1 MSRGPHWGRP
11 IAVVDLE
18 TTGLSHANGDRIIE
32 VAIIRLDGVH
42 DPAPARFSCLV
53 NPHTP
58 IPDESRAIHGIT
70 DGMVGDAPG
79 FAGVADDIER
89 LLQGAVFVAHN
100 ARFDLGFLQA
110 EFERVGR
117 DMPVLGP
124 IVDTLRVARTVF
136 AFPSCALGSLATRMD
151 LKLENHH
158 RALDDADAALEALR
172 HMLRSIDPKRTET
185 VDDFLEYVQ
194 QMKKGGTER
203 ATMKR
208 RLVRAAKD
216 RETVE
221 IEYTAVM
228 GTGALTTTRV
238 ITVAKMLPKNVQ
250 AWCHL
255 RADERIFRLDRI
267 HRVSAE
273 AVPN

>member
-1 MSRGPHWGRP
+1 MNRGPQWPQP

-18 TTGLSHANGDRIIE
+18 TTGLSHAKGDRIIE
-32 VAIIRLDGVH
+32 VAIIRLEGIN
-42 DPAPARFSCLV
+42 DPAPVRFSCLV

-70 DGMVGDAPG
+70 DQMVDQAPS
-79 FAGVADDIER
+79 FSGVAEELAD
-89 LLQGAVFVAHN
+89 LLRGAIFVAHN
-100 ARFDLGFLQA
+100 AQFDLGFLQA
-110 EFERVGR
+110 EFQRAAME
-117 DMPVLGP
+117 MPTLGP
-124 IVDTLRVARTVF
+124 VVDTLRVARTVF
-136 AFPSCALGSLATRMD
+136 AFPSCALGSLATRMQ
-151 LKLENHH
+151 LELVNHH

-172 HMLRSIDPKRTET
+172 HMLQAIDPKRTQT
-185 VDDFLEYVQ
+185 VDDFLDYVR

-203 ATMKR
+203 TTMKR

-216 RETVE
+216 QETVE

-255 RADERIFRLDRI
+255 RDSERVFRLDRI
-267 HRVSAE
+267 HRVSTE